1 MAADGGNGGRDAVR
15 RLVVLEGVW
24 VILFAMPLAGL
35 ARFAW
40 GSDLQSHILLIPFIS
55 GWLAARQRHLLSA
68 EGPGY
73 APAWGWG
80 FVATAG
86 AAAAL
91 FYSQSAACAAPTAD
105 VNDILSPLI
114 LSFVSGVVG
123 ICALAAGRRGLRA
136 MWFPL
141 LLLVFMVPLP
151 TPAVHAVSVL
161 LQEWSADAASAML
174 GLTGIPLYREGLV
187 FRFPGLVVE
196 VAEECSGIH
205 SSLVLLITGLLAGH
219 LFLGTAWRRIVLV
232 LAVLPIGVLRN
243 GLRVTVISTLT
254 ETVDRGIID
263 GPLHH
268 HGGPIFFV
276 LSLLMLFG
284 VLFAL
289 RRGERCPGTGGRGA
303 APAGDAGS
311 GDS

>member
-1 MAADGGNGGRDAVR
+1 MAADGGNGGRGVLR
-15 RLVVLEGVW
+15 RLIFLEGVW

-40 GSDLQSHILLIPFIS
+40 GSELQSHILLIPFIS
-55 GWLAARQRHLLSA
+55 GWLAVRQRHLLST
-68 EGPGY
+68 EGPGS

-80 FVATAG
+80 LVAMAG

-91 FYSQSAACAAPTAD
+91 FYSQSASCAVPSAD
-105 VNDILSPLI
+105 VSDILSPLI
-114 LSFVSGVVG
+114 LAFVSGAVG
-123 ICALAAGRRGLRA
+123 LCALAAGRRGLGA

-141 LLLVFMVPLP
+141 LMLFFMVPLP
-151 TPAVHAVSVL
+151 TPAVHAVSVQ

-187 FRFPGLVVE
+187 FRFPSLVVE

-205 SSLVLLITGLLAGH
+205 SSWVLLITGLLAGH

-276 LSLLMLFG
+276 LSLVMLFG

-289 RRGERCPGTGGRGA
+289 RRGERRPGTAGQSV
-303 APAGDAGS
+303 PAGDAG
-311 GDS
+311 GGGF